1 MHSING
7 TYLSLGGGA
16 TLGDVDDYSFSTFGQ
31 IASITRAAYV
41 ANATTA
47 MSARFTHFTVTPQ
60 QLSAWEIG
68 FEWIHDTVSAL
79 GSRANSWLA
88 LPEFAAPLV
97 SGRPD
102 LVIVTP
108 KFLIVIE
115 MKTGVSDLK
124 TSGQKQ
130 VLTYASTLWGKLKA
144 ARNRTVIPVLLS
156 SSGRATPGLDL
167 EDMPSS
173 SRPEDVLALRPSGL
187 NILLSRLLDVERGS
201 ELDAAKTV
209 EDLLYSPRPSIVEA
223 ATSLIAATEDKNVIT
238 GLSGEDELTR
248 ISSLVQAF
256 GIEAMN
262 KLEHRVVVVAGP
274 PGAGKTIVGL
284 RLAHD
289 PEIQNILPDGSGTP
303 LYLTGNGPLVE
314 VLVETLARDDVRR
327 TGKTKALAKSHADA
341 KVRLIHGITEKRI
354 GIESNVIVF
363 DEGQRIWTEER
374 MRTKKGDTTVGSEA
388 EEILSYL
395 ESKEWAL
402 VVVLLGEGQEIND
415 GEAGIIT
422 WLEAVQNRAS
432 KSNRVWRIST
442 PDIDP
447 QLVNSFP
454 VEVDPGLR
462 LKVVRR
468 TDNAADVSSWAAK
481 LLDLEI
487 EQCKTL
493 RRDFPEFPIMVTRS
507 LEKCR
512 SWLRSSVSKN
522 GGTSGLLASAQSKR
536 LFKFGVDVASDPNRS
551 FKASKWYLDTLPDL
565 QSSEA
570 LEIAVTEFKSQ
581 GLELDW
587 VGVCWSWD
595 LVPGPEGWLAR
606 TLDSARGK
614 WNKSSSASSV
624 FRVNAYR
631 VLLTR
636 SRKGMVIWV
645 PEGVDGDETMDIAQ
659 MDKVAELLQKA
670 GATLI

>member
-1 MHSING
+1 MS
-7 TYLSLGGGA
+7 SGGA
-16 TLGDVDDYSFSTFGQ
+16 TLGSVDDYSFSTFGQ
-31 IASITRAAYV
+31 IASSTRDTYV

-60 QLSAWEIG
+60 QLSAWRIG
-68 FEWIHDTVSAL
+68 FEWIYDTVSAL
-79 GSRANSWLA
+79 GSPAHTWLA

-108 KFLIVIE
+108 SYLVVIE

-124 TSGQKQ
+124 TAGHKQ
-130 VLTYASTLWGKLKA
+130 VLNYASTLWGKLKA

-156 SSGRATPGLDL
+156 ATGRTTPSLDL
-167 EDMPSS
+167 EGTSSS
-173 SRPEDVLALRPSGL
+173 SRPVEVLALRPRGL
-187 NILLSRLLDVERGS
+187 DILLSQLLELENGR
-201 ELDAAKTV
+201 ELDAKETL
-209 EDLLYSPRPSIVEA
+209 EELLYSPRPSIVEA

-238 GLSGEDELTR
+238 GLSGEDELSR
-248 ISSLVQAF
+248 ISSLVQTL
-256 GIEAMN
+256 GLEAMN
-262 KLEHRVVVVAGP
+262 KLQHRVVVVAGP

-289 PEIQNILPDGSGTP
+289 PEIQKILPDGSGTP

-327 TGKTKALAKSHADA
+327 TGKSKALAKSHADA

-363 DEGQRIWTEER
+363 DEGQRIWTEEK
-374 MRTKKGDTTVGSEA
+374 MRTKKSDATVGSEA

-422 WLEAVQNRAS
+422 WLEAVQNRAN
-432 KSNRVWRIST
+432 KANRIWRIST
-442 PDIDP
+442 PDIDTE
-447 QLVNSFP
+447 LVNSFP
-454 VEVDPGLR
+454 VEIDPGLR
-462 LKVVRR
+462 LRVVRR

-481 LLDLEI
+481 LLDLKI
-487 EQCKTL
+487 EECKAI
-493 RRDFPEFPIMVTRS
+493 RQEFPEFPIVVTRS
-507 LEKCR
+507 LEQCR
-512 SWLRSSVSKN
+512 SWLRDNVSKS

-536 LFKFGVDVASDPNRS
+536 LFKFGLDVASDPNRS
-551 FKASKWYLDTLPDL
+551 FKASKWYLDSLPDL

-570 LEIAVTEFKSQ
+570 LEVAVTEFKSQ

-595 LVPGPEGWLAR
+595 LIPGNKAWLAR
-606 TLDSARGK
+606 NLDSARGK
-614 WNKSSSASSV
+614 WNISSSAASV

-636 SRKGMVIWV
+636 SRKGMIIWV
-645 PEGVDGDETMDIAQ
+645 PEGVDGDKTMEEAQ
-659 MDKVAELLQKA
+659 MDKVAELLQEA

>member
-1 MHSING
+1 M
-7 TYLSLGGGA
+7 
-16 TLGDVDDYSFSTFGQ
+16 DDYSFSTFRQ
-31 IASITRAAYV
+31 IASTARDTYV

-60 QLSAWEIG
+60 QLAAWKIG
-68 FEWIHDTVSAL
+68 FEWIYDMVSVL
-79 GSRANSWLA
+79 GSTAHSWIA

-108 KFLIVIE
+108 KYLIVIE

-124 TSGQKQ
+124 SAGQKQ
-130 VLTYASTLWGKLKA
+130 VLNYACTLWGKLKA
-144 ARNRTVIPVLLS
+144 ARSRTVIPVLLS
-156 SSGRATPGLDL
+156 ATGRTTASLDL
-167 EDMPSS
+167 EGISSS
-173 SRPEDVLALRPSGL
+173 SRPEEVLALRPSGL
-187 NILLSRLLDVERGS
+187 DSLLSRVLEIERGGV
-201 ELDAAKTV
+201 LDATNTLQ
-209 EDLLYSPRPSIVEA
+209 DLLYSPRPSIVEA

-238 GLSGEDELTR
+238 GLSGEDELSR
-248 ISSLVQAF
+248 ISSLVQTL
-256 GIEAMN
+256 GIETME
-262 KLEHRVVVVAGP
+262 KFEHRVIVIAGP

-289 PEIQNILPDGSGTP
+289 PEIQKILPDGSGTP

-327 TGKTKALAKSHADA
+327 TGKSKALAKSHADA

-374 MRTKKGDTTVGSEA
+374 MRAKKGDASVGSEA

-422 WLEAVQNRAS
+422 WLEAVQNRAT
-432 KSNRVWRIST
+432 KSNRIWRIST

-447 QLVNSFP
+447 ELVSRFP
-454 VEVDPGLR
+454 LEVHPGLR

-481 LLDLEI
+481 LLDLRI
-487 EQCKTL
+487 EECKAL
-493 RRDFPEFPIMVTRS
+493 RQEFPDFPILVTRS
-507 LEKCR
+507 LEQCK
-512 SWLRSSVSKN
+512 SWLRDNVSKN

-536 LFKFGVDVASDPNRS
+536 LFKFGLDVASDPNRS
-551 FKASKWYLDTLPDL
+551 FKASKWYLDSLPDL

-570 LEIAVTEFKSQ
+570 LEVAVTEFKSQ

-595 LVPGPEGWLAR
+595 LIPGSKGWLAR
-606 TLDSARGK
+606 NLDSARGR
-614 WNKSSSASSV
+614 WNQSSSAASI

-645 PEGVDGDETMDIAQ
+645 PEGVDGDKTMDIPH
-659 MDKVAELLQKA
+659 MDKVARLLQEA

>member
-1 MHSING
+1 
-7 TYLSLGGGA
+7 
-16 TLGDVDDYSFSTFGQ
+16 VDDYSFSTFGQ
-31 IASITRAAYV
+31 IASSTRDVYV
-41 ANATTA
+41 ANVTKA

-60 QLSAWEIG
+60 QLTAWRIG
-68 FEWIHDTVSAL
+68 FEWIYNTVLAL
-79 GSRANSWLA
+79 GSPTHSWLA

-108 KFLIVIE
+108 MHLIVIE

-124 TSGQKQ
+124 TAGQKQ
-130 VLTYASTLWGKLKA
+130 VLDYASTLWGKLKA
-144 ARNRTVIPVLLS
+144 ARTRAVIPVLLS
-156 SSGRATPGLDL
+156 ASGRSVPSQGLEGVTSD
-167 EDMPSS
+167 
-173 SRPEDVLALRPSGL
+173 SRPFDVLSLRPSGL
-187 NILLSRLLDVERGS
+187 ENLLSQVLEKEGGKT
-201 ELDAAKTV
+201 LDARKTI

-223 ATSLIAATEDKNVIT
+223 ATALIAATEDKNVIT
-238 GLSGEDELTR
+238 GLSGEDELSR
-248 ISSLVQAF
+248 ISSSVQSL
-256 GIEAMN
+256 GIQAMN
-262 KLEHRVVVVAGP
+262 KREHQVVVVAGP

-289 PEIQNILPDGSGTP
+289 PEIQKILPQGSGTP

-327 TGKTKALAKSHADA
+327 TGKSKALARSHADA

-363 DEGQRIWTEER
+363 DEGQRVWTEKQ
-374 MRTKKGDTTVGSEA
+374 MRRKKSDNTVGSEA

-402 VVVLLGEGQEIND
+402 VVVLLGEGQEINE
-415 GEAGIIT
+415 GEAGIVT
-422 WLEAVQNRAS
+422 WLAAVQSRAQES
-432 KSNRVWRIST
+432 KRIWKISA

-447 QLVNSFP
+447 LLANSFP
-454 VEVDPGLR
+454 VEIDPGLR
-462 LKVVRR
+462 LRVVRR
-468 TDNAADVSSWAAK
+468 TDNAADVSSWVASLLELNIEDCKALK
-481 LLDLEI
+481 LDFPDFPIVVTRSI
-487 EQCKTL
+487 EQC
-493 RRDFPEFPIMVTRS
+493 RA
-507 LEKCR
+507 
-512 SWLRSSVSKN
+512 WLRDNASRN

-551 FKASKWYLDTLPDL
+551 FKASKWYLDALPDL

-570 LEIAVTEFKSQ
+570 LEVAVTEFKSQ

-595 LVPGPEGWLAR
+595 LVPGSKGWLAR
-606 TLDSARGK
+606 NLDSARGR
-614 WNKSSSASSV
+614 WNSSSGASAV

-636 SRKGMVIWV
+636 SRKGMIIWV
-645 PEGVDGDETMDIAQ
+645 PEGEEGDETMEKTQ
-659 MDKVAELLQKA
+659 MDKVAELLAQA
-670 GATLI
+670 GATLL

>member
-1 MHSING
+1 MSG
-7 TYLSLGGGA
+7 R
-16 TLGDVDDYSFSTFGQ
+16 FS
-31 IASITRAAYV
+31 
-41 ANATTA
+41 
-47 MSARFTHFTVTPQ
+47 HFTVTPQ

-68 FEWIHDTVSAL
+68 FEWIHDTVSVL
-79 GSRANSWLA
+79 GIPAHSWLA

-108 KFLIVIE
+108 QFLLVIE

-124 TSGQKQ
+124 TSGEKQ

-156 SSGRATPGLDL
+156 SNGRTTPGLNL
-167 EDMPSS
+167 EGMLSS
-173 SRPEDVLALRPSGL
+173 QRSEEVLVLRPSGL
-187 NILLSRLLDVERGS
+187 NILLSRLLDLERGR
-201 ELDAAKTV
+201 ELDATKTV

-238 GLSGEDELTR
+238 GLSGEDELSR

-256 GIEAMN
+256 GFEAMT
-262 KLEHRVVVVAGP
+262 KLQHRVVVVAGP

-289 PEIQNILPDGSGTP
+289 PEIQKILPGGSGTP

-374 MRTKKGDTTVGSEA
+374 MRTKKGDATVGSEA

-415 GEAGIIT
+415 GEAGIVT
-422 WLEAVQNRAS
+422 WLEAV
-432 KSNRVWRIST
+432 KNRVIKSSRVWMITT
-442 PDIDP
+442 PDID
-447 QLVNSFP
+447 QELVNSFP
-454 VEVDPGLR
+454 VEVNTGLR

-468 TDNAADVSSWAAK
+468 TDNAADVSSWVAK
-481 LLDLEI
+481 LLDLKI
-487 EQCKTL
+487 EDCKSL
-493 RRDFPEFPIMVTRS
+493 RQDSPEFPIMVTRD

-512 SWLRSSVSKN
+512 SWLRSRVSGD

-536 LFKFGVDVASDPNRS
+536 LFKFGIDVASDPNRS

-565 QSSEA
+565 QSAEA
-570 LEIAVTEFKSQ
+570 LEVAVTEFKSQ

-595 LVPGPEGWLAR
+595 LILEGKGWLAR
-606 TLDSARGK
+606 NLDSSRGR
-614 WNKSSSASSV
+614 WNKSSSSDAI
-624 FRVNAYR
+624 FRINAYR

-645 PEGVDGDETMDIAQ
+645 PEGVEGDETMGKAE
-659 MDKVAELLQKA
+659 MDKVAELLQDA
-670 GATLI
+670 GATPI

>member
-1 MHSING
+1 MS
-7 TYLSLGGGA
+7 SGGA
-16 TLGDVDDYSFSTFGQ
+16 TLGSVDDYSFSTFGQ
-31 IASITRAAYV
+31 IASSTRDSYV

-47 MSARFTHFTVTPQ
+47 MAARFTHFTVTPQ
-60 QLSAWEIG
+60 QLTAWRIG
-68 FEWIHDTVSAL
+68 FEWLYDTVSAL
-79 GSRANSWLA
+79 GSPARSWLA
-88 LPEFAAPLV
+88 LPEYAAPLV

-130 VLTYASTLWGKLKA
+130 VSTYASTLWGKLKA

-156 SSGRATPGLDL
+156 STGRTAPSLDL
-167 EDMPSS
+167 EGTASS
-173 SRPEDVLALRPSGL
+173 SRPEEVLSLRPSGL
-187 NILLSRLLDVERGS
+187 NILLSRLLEIERGS
-201 ELDAAKTV
+201 ELDATKTL

-238 GLSGEDELTR
+238 GLSGEDELSR
-248 ISSLVQAF
+248 ISFLVQAL

-289 PEIQNILPDGSGTP
+289 PQIQKILPDGSGTP

-374 MRTKKGDTTVGSEA
+374 MRTKKGDATVGSEA

-422 WLEAVQNRAS
+422 WLEAVQNRAI
-432 KSNRVWRIST
+432 KSNRVWKIST

-447 QLVNSFP
+447 ELVNSFP
-454 VEVDPGLR
+454 VEVDPDLR

-481 LLDLEI
+481 FLDLKI
-487 EQCKTL
+487 EECKTL
-493 RRDFPEFPIMVTRS
+493 RQDFPEFPIVVTRS

-512 SWLRSSVSKN
+512 SWLRESVSN
-522 GGTSGLLASAQSKR
+522 HGGTSGLLASAQSKR
-536 LFKFGVDVASDPNRS
+536 LFKFGVDVASDPNRT

-570 LEIAVTEFKSQ
+570 LEVAVTEFKSQ

-595 LVPGPEGWLAR
+595 LIPGSKGWLAR
-606 TLDSARGK
+606 NLDSARGR
-614 WNKSSSASSV
+614 WNKSSSSAAI
-624 FRVNAYR
+624 FRINAYR

-636 SRKGMVIWV
+636 SRKGMIIWV
-645 PEGVDGDETMDIAQ
+645 PEGVTRDETMDKGE
-659 MDKVAELLQKA
+659 MDQVASLLQEA